1 MPNEPKR
8 SPYRSVL
15 KAFALMSTISSYIIG
30 AILLGVFGGRWLDE
44 YFGTGGIFLVIMLL
58 SGLIA
63 AFYGIYSAVKK
74 FTEDENDNNA

>member
-30 AILLGVFGGRWLDE
+30 AVLLGVFGGRWLDQWL
-44 YFGTGGIFLVIMLL
+44 GTGSVFLITLL
-58 SGLIA
+58 LAGLITA
-63 AFYGIYSAVKK
+63 MYGIYTTVMR
-74 FTEDENDNNA
+74 FTEDNDDHDV